1 MSLGASLA
9 QRLHHKLGTTA
20 PALSWG
26 GSNRGRCLAF
36 LYIFLFL
43 FDHLTFISQRNSA
56 QRQNVK
62 AIYLPRKVNRVTY
75 IVSIGL
81 RIIKLNKR
89 ISRQ

>member
-56 QRQNVK
+56 QKQNVK
-62 AIYLPRKVNRVTY
+62 VTY